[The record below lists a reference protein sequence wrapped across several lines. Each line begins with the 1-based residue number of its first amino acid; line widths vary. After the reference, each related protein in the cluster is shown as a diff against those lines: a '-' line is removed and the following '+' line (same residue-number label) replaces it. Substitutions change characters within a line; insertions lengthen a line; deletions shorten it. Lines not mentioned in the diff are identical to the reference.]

1 MKKLIF
7 IAALISVCLGCI
19 ACNNKTK
26 EDSISNIV
34 EDKPYTILFDF
45 SNIDTITY
53 VGADDEFCVLHYCD
67 YDVFDYDNLAYLTGR
82 EHWYGEYIAIDVE
95 DEILSQF
102 LNDYSNYKSNTDYQY
117 KQELNDKYII
127 IEHDI
132 TYQDSSKDI
141 IFYIGINDEE
151 ND

>member
-19 ACNNKTK
+19 GCNNKTN
-26 EDSISNIV
+26 ENSISTIV

-67 YDVFDYDNLAYLTGR
+67 YDAFDYDNLAYLTGR
-82 EHWYGEYIAIDVE
+82 ENWYGEYIAIDVE

-102 LNDYSNYKSNTDYQY
+102 LNDYSNYKSNTDYWY

-132 TYQDSSKDI
+132 TYQDGSKDI